1 MPFGVLRQFRPSR
14 PSGVCCAYPFAQRAN
29 RLPRACGLGEKSPG
43 EHRAVMLKIK
53 ILQKCIFSD
62 PNPAL
67 QAKFLQKYNIF
78 GRKRAYRLG

>member
-1 MPFGVLRQFRPSR
+1 
-14 PSGVCCAYPFAQRAN
+14 
-29 RLPRACGLGEKSPG
+29 
-43 EHRAVMLKIK
+43 MLKIK

-78 GRKRAYRLG
+78 GRKRAYRLGKGIHSCTIAGILSKPPHSSPKSCTFAAFWA